1 MKKNRIGSFSL
12 YEPSLLSCPPVSTR
26 CLSPGILALGIFFL
40 LAACAG
46 SSKAPDWVNGPQAAV
61 YPDAQYMVGVGQ
73 GDSRAV
79 AEQRAYAALS
89 RIFKAD
95 ITSQSRDWETY
106 LNLERTGS
114 SHMER
119 RLTVETMTK
128 VSTDKLLENV
138 RIADTWIDPKTNL
151 YSALAVLDRASARAA
166 LLSRISELDQ
176 AIERNIQ
183 ESREAD
189 DKLLA
194 LRQLHRAVRNLITR
208 ETLNSDL
215 HIVSGQVISSPFSVQ
230 GLTQDLE
237 KFLSVSL
244 VVAVEVTG
252 DQSDAVRQAIIE
264 SLLRE
269 GFPVTAGESRED
281 AVPDLLVRG
290 ETRLWPADLPD
301 PKFRYVRWCGDF
313 ILVSPESQRIFGAI
327 ARSGRE
333 GHLNYRE
340 ASNRALLA
348 LKQEVGTAVVKS
360 LSEQFYGETAADLA
374 PPIAACPRR

>member
-1 MKKNRIGSFSL
+1 MRCPVILSAAKN
-12 YEPSLLSCPPVSTR
+12 
-26 CLSPGILALGIFFL
+26 LALHRRETLRIAQGDRLLIVLGLSFL

-46 SSKAPDWVNGPQAAV
+46 SSKAPDWVNGPKAAA

-79 AEQRAYAALS
+79 AEQRAYAAVS

-95 ITSQSRDWETY
+95 IASQSRDWETY
-106 LNLERTGS
+106 LNLEHTGS
-114 SHMER
+114 HHMER
-119 RLTVETMTK
+119 RLTVETMTR
-128 VSTDKLLENV
+128 VSTDKILENV
-138 RIADTWIDPKTNL
+138 RIVDTWSDPKTNL
-151 YSALAVLDRASARAA
+151 YSALAVLDRASTKAV
-166 LLSRISELDQ
+166 LLSRISELDE

-183 ESREAD
+183 ESREAH
-189 DKLLA
+189 DKLLT

-208 ETLNSDL
+208 ETLNSEL
-215 HIVSGQVISSPFSVQ
+215 RIVSGQVMSSQFSVP
-230 GLTQDLE
+230 GLTQDLD

-244 VVAVEVTG
+244 IVAVEVTG

-264 SLLRE
+264 TLLRE
-269 GFPVTAGESRED
+269 GFPVTASLSRKD
-281 AVPDLLVRG
+281 TVPDLLVRG

-313 ILVSPESQRIFGAI
+313 TLVSPESQRIFGAI

-348 LKQEVGTAVVKS
+348 LKHEVGRAVVKT
-360 LSEQFYGETAADLA
+360 LSEQFYGDTAADLA

>member
-1 MKKNRIGSFSL
+1 MKKKRTGVFSL
-12 YEPSLLSCPPVSTR
+12 YEPSLWSCPPLSKS
-26 CLSPGILALGIFFL
+26 CLSPVMLTLGIFFL
-40 LAACAG
+40 LAGCAG
-46 SSKAPDWVNGPQAAV
+46 SKTPDWVNGPTAAA
-61 YPDAQYMVGVGQ
+61 YPSGQYMIGVGQ
-73 GDSRAV
+73 GDTRAV
-79 AEQRAYAALS
+79 AEQRAYAAVS

-95 ITSQSRDWETY
+95 IMSQSRDWETY
-106 LNLERTGS
+106 LNLEHTGS
-114 SHMER
+114 HHMER
-119 RLTVETMTK
+119 RLTVETMTR

-138 RIADTWIDPKTNL
+138 RIADTWNDPKTNL

-166 LLSRISELDQ
+166 LSNRIRELDE
-176 AIERNIQ
+176 AIKRNIK
-183 ESREAD
+183 ESREAS
-189 DKLLA
+189 DKLLT
-194 LRQLHRAVRNLITR
+194 LQQLHRAVRNLITR

-215 HIVSGQVISSPFSVQ
+215 RVVSGQVISSQFSVP

-237 KFLSVSL
+237 KFLSGSL
-244 VVAVEVTG
+244 IVAVEVTG

-264 SLLRE
+264 TLLRE
-269 GFPVTAGESRED
+269 GFPVTASLSRED
-281 AVPDLLVRG
+281 TVPDLLVRG

-313 ILVSPESQRIFGAI
+313 TLVSPESQRIFGAI

-348 LKQEVGTAVVKS
+348 LKHEVGTAVVKS

-374 PPIAACPRR
+374 PPIAACPQR

>member
-1 MKKNRIGSFSL
+1 MSCTVILSAAKN
-12 YEPSLLSCPPVSTR
+12 
-26 CLSPGILALGIFFL
+26 LALHRRETLRIAQGDRLLIVLGLFFL

-46 SSKAPDWVNGPQAAV
+46 SKAPDWVNGPTAAA
-61 YPDAQYMVGVGQ
+61 YPAGQYMIGVGQ
-73 GDSRAV
+73 GDTRAV
-79 AEQRAYAALS
+79 AEQRAYAAVS

-95 ITSQSRDWETY
+95 ISSQSRDWESY
-106 LNLERTGS
+106 LNLERKGS
-114 SHMER
+114 NQTER

-138 RIADTWIDPKTNL
+138 RIADTWTDPKTHL

-166 LLSRISELDQ
+166 LSSRIRELDE
-176 AIERNIQ
+176 AIERNIK
-183 ESREAD
+183 ESREAS
-189 DKLLA
+189 DKLLT
-194 LRQLHRAVRNLITR
+194 LQQLHRAVRNLITR

-215 HIVSGQVISSPFSVQ
+215 RVVSGQVISSQFSVP

-237 KFLSVSL
+237 KFLSESL
-244 VVAVEVTG
+244 IVAVEVTG

-264 SLLRE
+264 TLLRE
-269 GFPVTAGESRED
+269 GFPVTASLSRE
-281 AVPDLLVRG
+281 ATVPDLLVKG

-313 ILVSPESQRIFGAI
+313 TLVSPESQRIFGAI

-348 LKQEVGTAVVKS
+348 LKHEVGTAVVKT

-374 PPIAACPRR
+374 LPIAACPRH

>member
-1 MKKNRIGSFSL
+1 MKKKRTGSFSL
-12 YEPSLLSCPPVSTR
+12 YEPSLLSCPPLSKR
-26 CLSPGILALGIFFL
+26 CLSPVMQVLGIFL

-46 SSKAPDWVNGPQAAV
+46 SSKAPDWVNGPKAAV
-61 YPDAQYMVGVGQ
+61 YPDAQYMIGVGQ

-79 AEQRAYAALS
+79 AEQRAYAAVS

-106 LNLERTGS
+106 LNLERRGS
-114 SHMER
+114 NHMER
-119 RLTVETMTK
+119 RLTVETMTR

-138 RIADTWIDPKTNL
+138 RIAETWKDPKTNV

-166 LLSRISELDQ
+166 LLSRISELDE
-176 AIERNIQ
+176 AIERNIK
-183 ESREAD
+183 ESREAQ
-189 DKLLA
+189 DKLLT
-194 LRQLHRAVRNLITR
+194 LRQLHHAVRNLITR
-208 ETLNSDL
+208 ETLNSEL
-215 HIVSGQVISSPFSVQ
+215 RVVSGQVISSQFSVL
-230 GLTQDLE
+230 GLAQDLDN
-237 KFLSVSL
+237 FLSVSL

-264 SLLRE
+264 TLLRE
-269 GFPVTAGESRED
+269 GFPVTASLSRED
-281 AVPDLLVRG
+281 TVPDLLVRG

-301 PKFRYVRWCGDF
+301 PQIRYVRWCGDF

-348 LKQEVGTAVVKS
+348 LKHEVGTAVVKS

>member
-1 MKKNRIGSFSL
+1 MNMKGTG
-12 YEPSLLSCPPVSTR
+12 LSKW
-26 CLSPGILALGIFFL
+26 CLSPVMLTLGLFFL

-46 SSKAPDWVNGPQAAV
+46 SSKTPDWVKGPTAAA
-61 YPDAQYMVGVGQ
+61 YPASQYMIGVGQ
-73 GDSRAV
+73 GDTRAV
-79 AEQRAYAALS
+79 AEEHAYAAVS

-95 ITSQSRDWETY
+95 ISSQSRDWESY
-106 LNLERTGS
+106 LNLERKGS
-114 SHMER
+114 NQTER
-119 RLTVETMTK
+119 RLTVETITK

-138 RIADTWIDPKTNL
+138 RIADTWNDPKTNL
-151 YSALAVLDRASARAA
+151 YSALAVLDRVSARAA
-166 LLSRISELDQ
+166 LSSRIREFDE
-176 AIERNIQ
+176 AIERNIK
-183 ESREAD
+183 ESREAS
-189 DKLLA
+189 DKLLT
-194 LRQLHRAVRNLITR
+194 LQQLHRAVRNLITR

-215 HIVSGQVISSPFSVQ
+215 RVVSGQVISSQFSVP

-237 KFLSVSL
+237 KFLSGSL
-244 VVAVEVTG
+244 IVAVEVTG

-264 SLLRE
+264 TLLRE
-269 GFPVTAGESRED
+269 GFPVTASLSRED
-281 AVPDLLVRG
+281 TVPDLLVRG

-348 LKQEVGTAVVKS
+348 LKHEVGTAVVKT
-360 LSEQFYGETAADLA
+360 LSEQFYGETGADLG

>member
-1 MKKNRIGSFSL
+1 
-12 YEPSLLSCPPVSTR
+12 
-26 CLSPGILALGIFFL
+26 
-40 LAACAG
+40 
-46 SSKAPDWVNGPQAAV
+46 
-61 YPDAQYMVGVGQ
+61 
-73 GDSRAV
+73 
-79 AEQRAYAALS
+79 
-89 RIFKAD
+89 
-95 ITSQSRDWETY
+95 
-106 LNLERTGS
+106 
-114 SHMER
+114 MER

-138 RIADTWIDPKTNL
+138 RIADTWNDPKTNL
-151 YSALAVLDRASARAA
+151 FSALAVLDRASARAA
-166 LLSRISELDQ
+166 LLSRISELDE
-176 AIERNIQ
+176 AIERNIK
-183 ESREAD
+183 ESREAQ
-189 DKLLA
+189 DKLLT

-208 ETLNSDL
+208 ETLNSEL
-215 HIVSGQVISSPFSVQ
+215 RVVSGQVISSQFSVL
-230 GLTQDLE
+230 GLAQDLDN
-237 KFLSVSL
+237 FLSVSL

-264 SLLRE
+264 TLLRE
-269 GFPVTAGESRED
+269 GFPVTASLSRED
-281 AVPDLLVRG
+281 TVPDLLVRG

-313 ILVSPESQRIFGAI
+313 TLVSPESQRIFGAI

-360 LSEQFYGETAADLA
+360 LSDQFYGETAAGLA